1 MRRLFG
7 LNEKKQRFLMSRI
20 KLSLLFCAGLLCVS
34 FVLCVFVQSAAV
46 KRAHSAVIGTRIAE
60 EGTQPPTDVSPVPAA
75 EEMLAQIREEAGE
88 QDETAGADAET
99 TTTADDRRVIYLTF
113 DDGPGRYTAR
123 LLDIL
128 KANDVKATFFVTGM
142 HDYADLIAREYKEG
156 HSVGL
161 HSFSHRYS
169 EIYASSEAF
178 WRDYDKIQA
187 IVVEQTGVETKLM
200 RFPGGSSN
208 TMSDVDGIMTRLARE
223 AGERGFTYFD
233 WNVSSGDADNAD
245 TAAEVFEQCKS
256 GVEECRTAVVLC
268 HDVKEQTVN
277 AMDDFIR
284 WALDAGYVFKPLT
297 KDSYAAHHKIFN

>member
-1 MRRLFG
+1 MFRRLFG
-7 LNEKKQRFLMSRI
+7 LSEKKERFLLQRAR
-20 KLSLLFCAGLLCVS
+20 LSLLFCALLLAVS
-34 FVLCVFVQSAAV
+34 FVLCFFVQSAKV
-46 KRAHSAVIGTRIAE
+46 RRAHYAVIGTRIAQE
-60 EGTQPPTDVSPVPAA
+60 ETAPPTQNSPVPMA
-75 EEMLAQIREEAGE
+75 EDFTTPENAE
-88 QDETAGADAET
+88 DETEDGAGSER
-99 TTTADDRRVIYLTF
+99 TTAAQEQRVIYLTF
-113 DDGPGRYTAR
+113 DDGPGRYTER
-123 LLDIL
+123 LLNIL
-128 KANDVKATFFVTGM
+128 KSHNVKATFFVTGM
-142 HDYADLIAREYKEG
+142 HDYASLIAREYKEG

-161 HSFSHRYS
+161 HTYSHRYS